1 MPACMARL
9 AQSDAKKDALRS
21 VCRELPSPLLVA
33 CEVPVYRLRMN
44 HCGSHAKRGY
54 LEHNF
59 TEMSFKIRAERCFRE
74 GFDGQT
80 IAASEPGQLTQGVR

>member
-1 MPACMARL
+1 MQEDP
-9 AQSDAKKDALRS
+9 LRS

-59 TEMSFKIRAERCFRE
+59 TEMSFKIQSWQRSRE

-80 IAASEPGQLTQGVR
+80 TAASEPGQLTQGVR

>member
-1 MPACMARL
+1 
-9 AQSDAKKDALRS
+9 
-21 VCRELPSPLLVA
+21 
-33 CEVPVYRLRMN
+33 MN

-59 TEMSFKIRAERCFRE
+59 TEMSFKIQSWQRSRE

-80 IAASEPGQLTQGVR
+80 TAASEPGQLTQGVR